1 MTFIS
6 CQAHPAK
13 LCARYIARYC
23 VIQLTALFDQLITKF
38 SQSSRSPYWPL
49 LAPTGPYPPKPA
61 PTRPYSSVENSHINF
76 FFHQSYNLVH
86 QSSWWHVKTKSA
98 HKSGK
103 MVFKEPKIKWAN
115 SKARDLL
122 LKYLRKKAMDGENK
136 KYDPDKFRNRLGKFF
151 IFSCNGCQDLNL
163 KRRIFHFFVQ
173 RNPSNY
179 LYWPLLAPIATKDL
193 YLARVIIVWIVDS
206 TD

>member
-1 MTFIS
+1 
-6 CQAHPAK
+6 
-13 LCARYIARYC
+13 
-23 VIQLTALFDQLITKF
+23 
-38 SQSSRSPYWPL
+38 
-49 LAPTGPYPPKPA
+49 
-61 PTRPYSSVENSHINF
+61 
-76 FFHQSYNLVH
+76 
-86 QSSWWHVKTKSA
+86 
-98 HKSGK
+98 

-179 LYWPLLAPIATKDL
+179 LYWPLLAPIGPYWPLLAPTGPYRYQGSLFSAHHNCLDRRL
-193 YLARVIIVWIVDS
+193 NRLETPRCLARPILPDGPG
-206 TD
+206 